1 MKHQIEM
8 FVHWAPGDRY
18 QLFSF
23 DNSKYDKTCVLVN
36 KQTIEFDVPEDFN
49 PTPSAIA
56 NLEEYKAEINRQF
69 AAKIAEVNE
78 QISKLQAICY
88 EVPA

>member
-1 MKHQIEM
+1 MKHTIEM
-8 FVHWAPGDRY
+8 FVHWVPGDRY

-23 DNSKYDKTCVLVN
+23 DNSKYDKTSVLVN
-36 KQTIEFDVPEDFN
+36 KQAIVFDVPEDFN
-49 PTPSAIA
+49 PTLGAIA

-78 QISKLQAICY
+78 QISKLQCL
-88 EVPA
+88 EFTS